1 MEIIISD
8 EIRAA
13 APAYKVI
20 VLTADVHNPPTPDAL
35 WQELSECHR
44 QKGTQDMAM
53 VNKTPAIAAT
63 RAAYKALGKDPNRY
77 RPSAE
82 ALTRRAVK
90 GLELYRTTAIVD
102 LVNLLSLASGHSIG
116 AFDADAI
123 GGTVLTL
130 GRGREGE
137 PYEAIGRGQLNI
149 DGLPVW
155 RDAIGGIGTPTSDND
170 RTKLS
175 EATRRLL
182 VTANLYGPSVMS
194 DDEFTAM
201 MVRLLRDYAD
211 AANIEINTYGA

>member
-77 RPSAE
+77 RPSPHHPS
-82 ALTRRAVK
+82 LRR
-90 GLELYRTTAIVD
+90 RCHRRD
-102 LVNLLSLASGHSIG
+102 G
-116 AFDADAI
+116 AHP
-123 GGTVLTL
+123 G
-130 GRGREGE
+130 
-137 PYEAIGRGQLNI
+137 PW
-149 DGLPVW
+149 P
-155 RDAIGGIGTPTSDND
+155 
-170 RTKLS
+170 
-175 EATRRLL
+175 RR
-182 VTANLYGPSVMS
+182 
-194 DDEFTAM
+194 
-201 MVRLLRDYAD
+201 
-211 AANIEINTYGA
+211 